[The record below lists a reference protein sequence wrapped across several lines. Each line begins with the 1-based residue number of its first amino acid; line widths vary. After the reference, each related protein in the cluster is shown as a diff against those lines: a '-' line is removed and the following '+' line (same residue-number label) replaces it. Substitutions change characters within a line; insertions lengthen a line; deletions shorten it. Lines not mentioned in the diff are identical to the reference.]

1 MATPLDRRYR
11 NRLDQIRR
19 AVAARITALY
29 GSTVSG
35 GVQQRTVRLSDI
47 PINDDGRVP
56 LSEAIVQRTM
66 QDISNAPP
74 IRLDSSGGLID
85 GRHRIEAASRLGITS
100 LPAIVGDVDL
110 DDAFGRLF
118 PAAAGIVA
126 AGQSQARATAS
137 GYLLALITLGAG
149 RTAAL
154 PVLSLPTISDI
165 AKRMDAWPAMV
176 KGQIGEGRSLIEALD
191 TGRYLAERFADR
203 EVVGTVDAQTELAT
217 KTGQFRG
224 WEGDVSGDSCDPC
237 QGNAGFHDIDE
248 PMYRH
253 GSCQCDRTW
262 VVAD

>member
-29 GSTVSG
+29 GSTISG
-35 GVQQRTVRLSDI
+35 ES
-47 PINDDGRVP
+47 
-56 LSEAIVQRTM
+56 
-66 QDISNAPP
+66 
-74 IRLDSSGGLID
+74 
-85 GRHRIEAASRLGITS
+85 
-100 LPAIVGDVDL
+100 L
-110 DDAFGRLF
+110 DDEFGRLF
-118 PAAAGIVA
+118 LPAAGIVA

-137 GYLLALITLGAG
+137 GYLRALITLGAG

-154 PVLSLPTISDI
+154 PVLSLPSLADI
-165 AKRMDAWPAMV
+165 TKRMDAWPAMV

-224 WEGDVSGDSCDPC
+224 WEGIVSPESCDPC
-237 QGNAGFHDIDE
+237 KDNEGFHQVDE
-248 PMYRH
+248 PIYRH
-253 GSCQCDRTW
+253 GTCQCDRMW